1 MNGLLGKASA
11 ILLLLSIVT
20 SSVCSAPA
28 GNSSS
33 SEESE
38 EEVPE
43 PIVLELEEDITED
56 TVLEASLERFLDLVP
71 SDRIRNVTAEAY
83 LASEAVREAFNF
95 LRSREFL
102 NAKDKL
108 LESPE
113 AQEFVKF
120 LNQSGLNVARFVRK
134 VSNRTG
140 IPVPNL
146 NNEEADFSGSSE
158 EEGAEAATVVS
169 QLVDKVLTELPQ
181 EQFFAVFF
189 EKMESDTE
197 FSEFVER
204 LNGDEFE
211 AILIK
216 IQVKMC
222 DCAGVWSETLIV
234 HCLVYRCRNLRR
246 WTSSRSRCWTTI

>member
-1 MNGLLGKASA
+1 MKMNGYLGKLCA
-11 ILLLLSIVT
+11 ILLVLTIAT
-20 SSVCSAPA
+20 NSVWSAPA

-71 SDRIRNVTAEAY
+71 SDRIRNITADSY
-83 LASEAVREAFNF
+83 LENEPVREAFNF

-108 LESPE
+108 LASPE

-120 LNQSGLNVARFVRK
+120 LNQSGLNLSRFVRK

-140 IPVPNL
+140 IPTPNL

-158 EEGAEAATVVS
+158 EETTESATFVS
-169 QLVDKVLTELPQ
+169 QLVDKVLAELPQ

-211 AILIK
+211 AILVK
-216 IQVKMC
+216 IQV
-222 DCAGVWSETLIV
+222 
-234 HCLVYRCRNLRR
+234 
-246 WTSSRSRCWTTI
+246 